1 MGGFK
6 PLEHTAD
13 VGVEA
18 WSEELEGCFE
28 QATLGVLDIIGA
40 WRPGPGEEEELT
52 VGARDLGGVLV
63 DWLSEVLYLQDA
75 RDAVITSVRV
85 DEVQPT
91 GARGTIG
98 LTPRGDIELMGT
110 AVKAITFHQL
120 SVERSEQGWVARV
133 FVDV

>member
-6 PLEHTAD
+6 ALEHTAD

-18 WSEELEGCFE
+18 WSETLEGCFE
-28 QATLGVLDIIGA
+28 EATLGVLDIMGA
-40 WRPGPGEEEELT
+40 WRPGPGSDEEVV

-75 RDAVITSVRV
+75 RDAVVTSVHVERV
-85 DEVQPT
+85 SDTEAV
-91 GARGTIG
+91 GRIG
-98 LTPRGDIELMGT
+98 LTARGDVQLEGT

-120 SVERSEQGWVARV
+120 SVERAGDRWTARL